1 MQKIFDVRRNFLWY
15 KYMPRVLHAN
25 EDFLPQGYK
34 FHKISIVIGFCTYFV
49 NAKFW
54 NNVYFLVPWLLIQH
68 KQICDFFILFP
79 VIILMISYYPKKIE
93 KSFVPLVR
101 WSLVLNM
108 APQGVKI
115 SKNQQPL
122 LYMYHFLTL
131 NCSKNFQNVN
141 MKTKFWSQL

>member
-1 MQKIFDVRRNFLWY
+1 MQKIFDVRRNFLLY
-15 KYMPRVLHAN
+15 KYMPLVLHAN
-25 EDFLPQGYK
+25 EEFLPQGYK

-49 NAKFW
+49 IAKFW
-54 NNVYFLVPWLLIQH
+54 NNTYFLVPWL
-68 KQICDFFILFP
+68 FLFP
-79 VIILMISYYPKKIE
+79 SQSSFWWFPTTPKKIE
-93 KSFVPLVR
+93 KSFFPLVR

-122 LYMYHFLTL
+122 LYLYHFLTL

-141 MKTKFWSQL
+141 MKTKFWSQLQKLENKL